1 MLALLPLPVGGLMSD
16 RPWPEVAAQLGQV
29 IAAARSLGCPLHE
42 PFQALAFL
50 PLPVIPHLRLTD
62 RGVFDVDR
70 MEFLTEGS
78 K

>member
-1 MLALLPLPVGGLMSD
+1 M
-16 RPWPEVAAQLGQV
+16 